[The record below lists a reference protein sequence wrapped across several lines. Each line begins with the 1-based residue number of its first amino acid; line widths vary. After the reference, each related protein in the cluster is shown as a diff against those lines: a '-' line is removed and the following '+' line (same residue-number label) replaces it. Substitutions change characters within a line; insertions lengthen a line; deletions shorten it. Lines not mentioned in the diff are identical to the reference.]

1 MGVMR
6 IYWSRPSDEEL
17 KARLIAACG
26 ALVAALLLGS
36 VLWFAYDIAPVTQF
50 PLTWGLLA
58 AAALAHDAAGTGGF
72 VVGWFFQAALVVL
85 GWCLSSLAMD
95 ASMYFRAGVLLQP
108 VAWALMFPTVFITLG
123 WIVVTVIHP
132 AGWVLGGVAL
142 AAVLVVWWI
151 RRERRPF

>member
-1 MGVMR
+1 M
-6 IYWSRPSDEEL
+6 YWSRPSNEEL

-36 VLWFAYDIAPVTQF
+36 VLWFAFDIAPVRHR
-50 PLTWGLLA
+50 PVNWGLLA
-58 AAALAHDAAGTGGF
+58 AASLGHDAAGTGGF
-72 VVGWFFQAALVVL
+72 VIGWFFQAALVVL
-85 GWCLSSLAMD
+85 GWCLCSVAMD
-95 ASMYFRAGVLLQP
+95 ASMFFRAGLLLRP
-108 VAWALMFPTVFITLG
+108 VAWALMLPTAFMTLG

-151 RRERRPF
+151 RRDRRPF